1 MWRISLEGTLEHF
14 TIWDAFYYVGKALF
28 GPFKPLLPQAF
39 NQSPIPKRP
48 KDEGDSIAFTF
59 LGDVMVNKLVSHR
72 KPDLYARLPAGI
84 FACDLLFANLEFPI
98 QPAKPIRG
106 FPRFNGSADYFDLVL
121 APLGPGCLNI
131 ANNHCLDMGW
141 EGLEATVD
149 FLQRRGI
156 PYVGREE
163 GGCSFKTLT
172 IKGREVSI
180 TGFTHSTNRQKN
192 HSQNPVNLLRLNNWK
207 RELNGFDHLLKMV
220 AEMKE
225 AGDIVLLNL
234 HWGLELELG
243 PTAHQV
249 DMAHR
254 LIESGVD
261 LLIGHHPH
269 VLQPLEIWPG
279 PDGAPRLIIY
289 SLGNWVTNTRKTA
302 TRVTAAVKAWVNKE
316 GHLQEVETHPFL
328 FSYRDL
334 TYHPLRKDSPQG
346 RYVPE
351 SFWDCMVKES

>member
-1 MWRISLEGTLEHF
+1 MRRTRLEGTLEHF

-39 NQSPIPKRP
+39 NQSPIPKKP

-59 LGDVMVNKLVSHR
+59 LGDVMVNKLVFHR

-84 FACDLLFANLEFPI
+84 FACDLIFANLEFPI
-98 QPAKPIRG
+98 HTAKPLRG
-106 FPRFNGSADYFDLVL
+106 FPRFNGNIEYFDLVL
-121 APLGPGCLNI
+121 APLRPGCLNI
-131 ANNHCLDMGW
+131 ANNHCLDMGL

-149 FLQRRGI
+149 FLQRRGT

-180 TGFTHSTNRQKN
+180 TGFTHSANRRKN
-192 HSQNPVNLLRLNNWK
+192 HFRNPVNLLRLNSWK

-225 AGDIVLLNL
+225 AGDMVLLSL

-249 DMAHR
+249 DMAHS

-269 VLQPLEIWPG
+269 VLQPLEIWLG

-289 SLGNWVTNTRKTA
+289 SLGNWVTSTRKTA
-302 TRVTAAVKAWVNKE
+302 SRVTAAVKAWVNKE
-316 GHLQEVETHPFL
+316 GQLQGVETHPLL
-328 FSYRDL
+328 FDYSDL

-346 RYVPE
+346 KYVPG